1 MFKIFTAD
9 FKQAFISALNKIYII
24 WLRSASTTTTPEYN
38 TNLETILTRNVGEE
52 ISTDAFYNVH

>member
-1 MFKIFTAD
+1 MFKTFTAD

-24 WLRSASTTTTPEYN
+24 WLRSARTTTPEYN

-52 ISTDAFYNVH
+52 ISADAF